1 VYVCS
6 VCVCK
11 CVCVCVFLRFGG
23 EFLGLGVP
31 FITSSLGECLP
42 EFSKTLHDFGAL
54 DLGVGFGFGFKLG
67 LDVVPLGLAEED
79 VARDSLLLGS
89 VIIAVS
95 LGRLFLLLLG
105 LLVGLGRLGGRHQG
119 SHLLLKNLN
128 TLGNKLEGHRH
139 CSSSVV
145 VGYIMDR

>member
-1 VYVCS
+1 MCVS
-6 VCVCK
+6 VCCI
-11 CVCVCVFLRFGG
+11 LRLGG

-31 FITSSLGECLP
+31 VITSSVGECLP

-54 DLGVGFGFGFKLG
+54 DLGVGFGGGFKLG

-105 LLVGLGRLGGRHQG
+105 LLVFGLLAVRAAGLLGILA
-119 SHLLLKNLN
+119 LLFIF
-128 TLGNKLEGHRH
+128 
-139 CSSSVV
+139 S
-145 VGYIMDR
+145 